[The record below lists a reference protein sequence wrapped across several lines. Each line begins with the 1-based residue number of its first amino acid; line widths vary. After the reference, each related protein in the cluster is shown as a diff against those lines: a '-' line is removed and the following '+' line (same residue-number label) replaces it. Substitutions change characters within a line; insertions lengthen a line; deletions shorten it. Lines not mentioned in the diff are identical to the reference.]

1 MSTATSIGAGAALSI
16 GRYLLY
22 DEIAAGGMATV
33 HLGRLLGQA
42 GFARTVAIKR
52 LHPHAAKDMEFAHSL
67 VDEARIASR
76 IRHPNVVTTIDV
88 VQEGSELFLVME
100 YVHGESLARLLRP
113 EPTIDAKPVPVAIA
127 VGILADVL
135 HGLHSAHEARDEMGV
150 PLDIV
155 HRDVSPQ
162 NLLVGADGI
171 TRVLDFGIAK
181 ATSRMSTTR
190 EGRVKGKIAYM
201 SPEQLTRGQVDRRTD
216 VFAASIVLWE
226 ALTGRRLFAGDD
238 TTDTMSRVL
247 HDEIFAP
254 GRLVR
259 DVPPRLDAL
268 VMRGL
273 SRDPA
278 SRFGSARE
286 MALALEGIGAARA
299 QQIGAWVESI
309 AGTWLQRRAARVAQ
323 IESDSAQHAAPKQ
336 KPIAIEPRP
345 EDVATMQI
353 EARPDEAP
361 SAPSVPGVVTS
372 ENEIAAERTVQ
383 RRKSIAPRVA
393 MVIAAAAVLAVATIA
408 VVRMGRR
415 SDDAPNGSSTTTSS
429 SAATTET
436 TASTTAPTTSANPG
450 PPSNA
455 TPTSDEIAPI
465 TMPTTKPTTKVKSG
479 SGTKTKKPSCDPPFY
494 IDDEGVK
501 RFKPGCI

>member
-1 MSTATSIGAGAALSI
+1 MSTATTLGAGAALSI

-33 HLGRLLGQA
+33 HLGRLLGQG

-52 LHPHAAKDMEFAHSL
+52 LHPHAAKDIEFAHSL

-76 IRHPNVVTTIDV
+76 IRHPNVVATLDV

-113 EPTIDAKPVPVAIA
+113 EPLVDGKPTPVPIA

-135 HGLHSAHEARDEMGV
+135 HGLHSAHEARDEMGA

-216 VFAASIVLWE
+216 VFAASIVLWV

-238 TTDTMSRVL
+238 TTDTMGRVL
-247 HDEIFAP
+247 HDEILAP

-259 DVPPRLDAL
+259 DLPPSLDEL

-273 SRDPA
+273 SRNPA
-278 SRFGSARE
+278 LRFANARE

-299 QQIGAWVESI
+299 QQIGAWVEGI

-323 IESDSAQHAAPKQ
+323 IESESANAVAPKA

-345 EDVATMQI
+345 EDVATMQL
-353 EARPDEAP
+353 EAQP
-361 SAPSVPGVVTS
+361 
-372 ENEIAAERTVQ
+372 AAEPNVGATNDHDLAEQTVQ
-383 RRKSIAPRVA
+383 RKKSMAPRVA
-393 MVIAAAAVLAVATIA
+393 LVLALLAAIA
-408 VVRMGRR
+408 VVVIAIVRPHGR
-415 SDDAPNGSSTTTSS
+415 DEETPGSG
-429 SAATTET
+429 
-436 TASTTAPTTSANPG
+436 APTTSASSTTPLQ
-450 PPSNA
+450 
-455 TPTSDEIAPI
+455 TPTTSATSTTAMDGAQPTSTEIAPI
-465 TMPTTKPTTKVKSG
+465 TLPSTKPTSKTKPPVN
-479 SGTKTKKPSCDPPFY
+479 KTKKPSCDPPFY

-501 RFKPGCI
+501 RFKAGCI